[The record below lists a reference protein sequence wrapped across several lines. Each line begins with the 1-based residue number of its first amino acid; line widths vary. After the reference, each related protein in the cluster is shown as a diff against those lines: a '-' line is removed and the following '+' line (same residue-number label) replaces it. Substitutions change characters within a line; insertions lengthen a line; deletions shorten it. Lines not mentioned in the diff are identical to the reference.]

1 MLFTLERAS
10 PNSPPMRLLQILPRL
25 PPAVCGVGDFALNL
39 ASALKHHHQVETQF
53 LCAGTAS
60 PAPAPEIPFPS
71 ERLPALTAQSLSD
84 WLIRHRTEFD
94 AILLHISIYGYQK
107 RGLPLWLDRGLAQSR
122 LDDAGLP
129 LTSMFHELYAG
140 GPPMS
145 SAFWLRPFQKAVVR
159 CLAKRSTHLRTNRA
173 QYADWLSDLSGH
185 PRSSIQVCPVFSNFG
200 EPTSLPP
207 LSARPPAMA
216 MYSWGIHDGRSLPEA
231 VDTAADLC
239 RRFNLA
245 TLHLIG
251 RGSDKISPPNG
262 IDLKPYGHLPS
273 ASISEILSQ
282 CQMAY
287 CPYNPEYLGKS
298 TLVASFAAHGLAV
311 ITTGK
316 TPELHDGLRDRFE
329 VLHESF
335 LDSKPLP
342 PLDTL
347 GSAIKQWY
355 DGHSLQATASTF
367 HLQLQLR

>member
-1 MLFTLERAS
+1 
-10 PNSPPMRLLQILPRL
+10 MRLLQVLPRL
-25 PPAVCGVGDFALNL
+25 PPAVCGVGDYALNL

-60 PAPAPEIPFPS
+60 PEPAPEIPFPS
-71 ERLPALTAQSLSD
+71 QRLPSLTAKSLSD
-84 WLIRHRTEFD
+84 WLIRHRSDFD
-94 AILLHISIYGYQK
+94 AILLHISIYGYHK

-122 LDDAGLP
+122 LGDASLP

-140 GPPMS
+140 GPPTS
-145 SAFWLRPFQKAVVR
+145 SAFWLGPFQKAVVR
-159 CLAKRSTHLRTNRA
+159 RLAKRATHLRTNRA

-185 PRSSIQVCPVFSNFG
+185 PRSNIQVFPVFSNFG
-200 EPTSLPP
+200 EPSTLPP
-207 LSARPPAMA
+207 LSARPKAMA

-231 VDTAADLC
+231 VDAAADLC
-239 RRFNLA
+239 RRFNLT

-251 RGSDKISPPNG
+251 RGSDKITPPPG
-262 IDLKPYGHLPS
+262 LELRSYGYLP
-273 ASISEILSQ
+273 ADSISEILANS
-282 CQMAY
+282 QMAY

-298 TLVASFAAHGLAV
+298 GLLASFAAHGLAV

-316 TPELHDGLRDRFE
+316 TPELPDGLRDRFE

-347 GSAIKQWY
+347 GSTIKQWY
-355 DGHSLQATASTF
+355 DGHSLEATASALF
-367 HLQLQLR
+367 AQLKRS

>member
-1 MLFTLERAS
+1 
-10 PNSPPMRLLQILPRL
+10 MRLLQILPRL
-25 PPAVCGVGDFALNL
+25 PPAVCGVGDYALNL

-60 PAPAPEIPFPS
+60 PEPAPEIPFPS
-71 ERLPALTAQSLSD
+71 ERLPSLTAHSLYD
-84 WLIRHRTEFD
+84 WLIRHRSDFD
-94 AILLHISIYGYQK
+94 AVLLHVSIYGYHK
-107 RGLPLWLDRGLAQSR
+107 RGLSFWLDRGLAGAQIGSS
-122 LDDAGLP
+122 GKP

-140 GPPMS
+140 GPPTT

-159 CLAKRSTHLRTNRA
+159 RLSKRSNHLRTNRA
-173 QYADWLSDLSGH
+173 QYAGWLSELSGH
-185 PRSSIQVCPVFSNFG
+185 PRSSIQVFPVFSNFG

-207 LSARPPAMA
+207 VSARPPAMV

-231 VDTAADLC
+231 VTAAADLC
-239 RRFNLA
+239 RRFNLT

-251 RGSDKISPPNG
+251 RGSDQITPPNG
-262 IDLKPYGHLPS
+262 IDLKTYGHLPS

-316 TPELHDGLRDRFE
+316 TPELPDGLRDRIE

-355 DGHSLQATASTF
+355 NSHTLAETARNLFTSLSQ
-367 HLQLQLR
+367 